1 MKKLLVVNTHEG
13 LFWYNRLSFGPVP
26 AQAIFQKLV
35 DNLVSGIPHV
45 AAYLD
50 DVIVTGRTKEE
61 HLQNLKQV
69 LSALNKHF
77 MKLRP
82 DKCEFFRQQVA
93 YLGHVISAYDLKPS
107 EERVNAIVK
116 ILTLENVKQL
126 ESFYGKLN
134 YYGKFLPSVSSSQP
148 PVPSKPTAQT
158 GR

>member
-1 MKKLLVVNTHEG
+1 MKKLLVVNTHKG

-93 YLGHVISAYDLKPS
+93 YSAGSRLRGARGIYYPRGPFAADLQQLPLQRVQEKQWGQKYKLS
-107 EERVNAIVK
+107 RCERGYTI
-116 ILTLENVKQL
+116 
-126 ESFYGKLN
+126 
-134 YYGKFLPSVSSSQP
+134 
-148 PVPSKPTAQT
+148 
-158 GR
+158 